1 MKKTAQRT
9 LPAETMQSWLS
20 VVRVY
25 HLCEA
30 VLSQRLGA
38 LGLKLPEHELLVN
51 LLRYPGLTQQQL
63 AQRCFVAKSGISMLV
78 TRMVDAGRVQREA
91 DAVDARVW
99 RLTLTPEGRA
109 LAERSQQVQA
119 GVIGEMT
126 EGSSPAEQKII
137 TDAMERASW
146 HARGHAGRS
155 WALTCSCSLW
165 WLQHRIVRWLL
176 PECSHLG
183 STMDT
188 RLGPAAAQP
197 LSTGSFRT
205 GNCRASHRRQRLP
218 HRHGKG
224 PLNELSSLWA
234 LEYGLPMWRRQAASD
249 HGARPSPI
257 PGFPTLRP

>member
-1 MKKTAQRT
+1 MNR
-9 LPAETMQSWLS
+9 LPATRKTPRRQLSPDTMQSWLS

-51 LLRYPGLTQQQL
+51 LLRHPGLTQQQL

-119 GVIGEMT
+119 GVIGEMS
-126 EGSSPAEQKII
+126 EFSSPAEQKII
-137 TDAMERASW
+137 ADAMERAS
-146 HARGHAGRS
+146 AVLEG
-155 WALTCSCSLW
+155 AL
-165 WLQHRIVRWLL
+165 
-176 PECSHLG
+176 G
-183 STMDT
+183 
-188 RLGPAAAQP
+188 GPA
-197 LSTGSFRT
+197 R
-205 GNCRASHRRQRLP
+205 
-218 HRHGKG
+218 
-224 PLNELSSLWA
+224 
-234 LEYGLPMWRRQAASD
+234 
-249 HGARPSPI
+249 
-257 PGFPTLRP
+257 

>member
-1 MKKTAQRT
+1 MRKTAQRT
-9 LPAETMQSWLS
+9 LPTETMQSWLS

-51 LLRYPGLTQQQL
+51 LLRHPGLTQQQL

-137 TDAMERASW
+137 TDAMERASGTLEGMLGG
-146 HARGHAGRS
+146 RGR
-155 WALTCSCSLW
+155 
-165 WLQHRIVRWLL
+165 
-176 PECSHLG
+176 
-183 STMDT
+183 
-188 RLGPAAAQP
+188 
-197 LSTGSFRT
+197 
-205 GNCRASHRRQRLP
+205 
-218 HRHGKG
+218 
-224 PLNELSSLWA
+224 
-234 LEYGLPMWRRQAASD
+234 
-249 HGARPSPI
+249 
-257 PGFPTLRP
+257 